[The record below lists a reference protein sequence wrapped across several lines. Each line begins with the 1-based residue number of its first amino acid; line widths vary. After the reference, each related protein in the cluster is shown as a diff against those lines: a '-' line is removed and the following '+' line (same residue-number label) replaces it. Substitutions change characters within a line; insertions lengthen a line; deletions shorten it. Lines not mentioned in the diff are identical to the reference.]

1 MRRKG
6 GAPRGKLEPYCLP
19 KEQDGAVVRWIPN
32 VQRPPFP
39 YEDEKMDCSVG
50 LNDFVDDRRQAYLSK
65 QLQMDMCYGCLT
77 PTKGGNRAKTFVTIC
92 AYCWFPLCWTCQ
104 HAGKTSV
111 GNDCCGICYFDSVSL
126 QRKKTMR
133 KKYREADQRDTCA
146 PAPEAE
152 SGSADH
158 VEGGKPAAEALSL
171 AADQLDSCAPAAE
184 AASRSLGLLYAWV
197 TPYQKWGHPT

>member
-6 GAPRGKLEPYCLP
+6 GAPRGNLEPYCLP

-50 LNDFVDDRRQAYLSK
+50 LNDFVDDRRLAYLSK
-65 QLQMDMCYGCLT
+65 QLQIDMCYGCLT
-77 PTKGGNRAKTFVTIC
+77 PTGTKGGNRAKTYVTTC

-104 HAGKTSV
+104 RAGKTSV

-126 QRKKTMR
+126 QRKKKWIILSSSTKIHTSKSNNNLFQF
-133 KKYREADQRDTCA
+133 KKYLI
-146 PAPEAE
+146 
-152 SGSADH
+152 H
-158 VEGGKPAAEALSL
+158 FFILF
-171 AADQLDSCAPAAE
+171 
-184 AASRSLGLLYAWV
+184 
-197 TPYQKWGHPT
+197 